1 MGKRLKKDLEEH
13 QDVRVAATSRIWG
26 IAVGMLA
33 ICIPLSAVTKSGPIL
48 PLATL
53 TGAAVGTAAVWRS
66 DDKKSKSNSLAQQ
79 KVELLEQRIANLE
92 TIVSSEDFDLRMKI
106 KQLEVSDRAERTSQG
121 HRQPDN

>member
-1 MGKRLKKDLEEH
+1 MGKRFKKYLEEH

-66 DDKKSKSNSLAQQ
+66 DDKKSKSNSLPQQ

-106 KQLEVSDRAERTSQG
+106 KQLELSDRAERNSQG

>member
-1 MGKRLKKDLEEH
+1 MGKRFKKDLEEH

-66 DDKKSKSNSLAQQ
+66 DDKKSKSNSLPQQ

-106 KQLEVSDRAERTSQG
+106 KQLELSDRAERNSQG

>member
-1 MGKRLKKDLEEH
+1 MGKRFKKDLEEH

-66 DDKKSKSNSLAQQ
+66 DDKKSKSNSLPQQ

-106 KQLEVSDRAERTSQG
+106 KQLEVSDRADRNSQG

>member
-1 MGKRLKKDLEEH
+1 MGKRFKKYLEEH

-26 IAVGMLA
+26 IAVGMVA

-66 DDKKSKSNSLAQQ
+66 DDKKSKSNSLPQQ

-106 KQLEVSDRAERTSQG
+106 KQLELSDRAERNSQG

>member
-1 MGKRLKKDLEEH
+1 MGKRFKKDLEEH

-66 DDKKSKSNSLAQQ
+66 DDKKSKSNSLPQQ

-106 KQLEVSDRAERTSQG
+106 KQLEVSDRAERNSQG

>member
-1 MGKRLKKDLEEH
+1 MGKRFKKDLEEH

-66 DDKKSKSNSLAQQ
+66 DDKKSKSSSLPQQ

-106 KQLEVSDRAERTSQG
+106 KQLELSDRAERNSQG

>member
-1 MGKRLKKDLEEH
+1 MGKKFKKDLEEH

-66 DDKKSKSNSLAQQ
+66 DDKKSKSNSLPQQ

-106 KQLEVSDRAERTSQG
+106 KQLELSDRAERNSQG
-121 HRQPDN
+121 HRQLDN

>member
-1 MGKRLKKDLEEH
+1 MGKKFKKDLEEH

-66 DDKKSKSNSLAQQ
+66 DDKKSKSSSLPQQ

-106 KQLEVSDRAERTSQG
+106 KQLELSDRAERNSQG
-121 HRQPDN
+121 HRLPDN

>member
-1 MGKRLKKDLEEH
+1 MGKRFKKDLEEH

-53 TGAAVGTAAVWRS
+53 TVAAVGTAAVWRS
-66 DDKKSKSNSLAQQ
+66 DDKKSKSNSLPEQ

-106 KQLEVSDRAERTSQG
+106 KQLEVSDRAERNSQG

>member
-1 MGKRLKKDLEEH
+1 MGKRFKKDLEEH

-66 DDKKSKSNSLAQQ
+66 DDKKSKSNSLPEQ

-106 KQLEVSDRAERTSQG
+106 KQLEVSDRAERNSQG
-121 HRQPDN
+121 HRLPDN

>member
-1 MGKRLKKDLEEH
+1 MGKRFKKDLEEH

-66 DDKKSKSNSLAQQ
+66 DDKKSKSNSLPQQ

-106 KQLEVSDRAERTSQG
+106 KQLELSDRADRNSQG
-121 HRQPDN
+121 HRQGDN

>member
-1 MGKRLKKDLEEH
+1 MGKRFKKDLEEH

-66 DDKKSKSNSLAQQ
+66 DDKKSKSNSLPQQ

-106 KQLEVSDRAERTSQG
+106 KQLELSDRAERNSQG
-121 HRQPDN
+121 HRLPDN

>member
-1 MGKRLKKDLEEH
+1 MGKRFKKDLEEH

-53 TGAAVGTAAVWRS
+53 TGAAVGTGAVWRS
-66 DDKKSKSNSLAQQ
+66 DDKKSKSNSLPQQ

-106 KQLEVSDRAERTSQG
+106 KQLEVSDRAERNSQG
-121 HRQPDN
+121 HRLPDN

>member
-1 MGKRLKKDLEEH
+1 MGKRFKKDLEEH

-66 DDKKSKSNSLAQQ
+66 DDKKSKSNSLPHQ

-106 KQLEVSDRAERTSQG
+106 KQLELSDRAERNSQG

>member
-1 MGKRLKKDLEEH
+1 
-13 QDVRVAATSRIWG
+13 
-26 IAVGMLA
+26 MLA

-66 DDKKSKSNSLAQQ
+66 DDKKSKSNSLPHQ

-106 KQLEVSDRAERTSQG
+106 KQLELSDRAERNSQG